1 MLDVLEVGISR
12 RFHTV
17 CILSQ
22 PYFALKRSEIYEM
35 TVGILSVMLSI
46 DSPIY
51 RSRIFSACTLL
62 LNSCNGWHTRLM

>member
-1 MLDVLEVGISR
+1 MLQVGISR

-35 TVGILSVMLSI
+35 AAGILSVMLSI
-46 DSPIY
+46 DAPIY
-51 RSRIFSACTLL
+51 RSQIFSACMLL
-62 LNSCNGWHTRLM
+62 LNSCNGWHSRLM